1 MNRSVYLRAAD
12 LIKSG
17 NIQSAEKYLL
27 EYTNSKPFDSSK
39 VQKMFT
45 RSRVCSKNHDIM
57 PSVVMLYY
65 WKARRNLSRG
75 LFAKVYKK
83 LQCGSYDASALFF
96 QYWLI
101 RFTVHE

>member
-45 RSRVCSKNHDIM
+45 IKKRENREISRPFLI
-57 PSVVMLYY
+57 LYM
-65 WKARRNLSRG
+65 G
-75 LFAKVYKK
+75 
-83 LQCGSYDASALFF
+83 
-96 QYWLI
+96 
-101 RFTVHE
+101 